1 MHANVFIGGGIIRR
15 LLSRKKAKT
24 RIYRERREK
33 TDDSLE
39 NEFCLHIF
47 VNWISL
53 FLTKMKVSL
62 DTLFLSRQM
71 RGYQRK
77 ELNWIMDSPLKPGE
91 FTRELTGQAVPGYG

>member
-24 RIYRERREK
+24 RIYRRKERKK
-33 TDDSLE
+33 TDDSLGE
-39 NEFCLHIF
+39 RILFAHFRKL
-47 VNWISL
+47 ISL

-77 ELNWIMDSPLKPGE
+77 ELN
-91 FTRELTGQAVPGYG
+91 